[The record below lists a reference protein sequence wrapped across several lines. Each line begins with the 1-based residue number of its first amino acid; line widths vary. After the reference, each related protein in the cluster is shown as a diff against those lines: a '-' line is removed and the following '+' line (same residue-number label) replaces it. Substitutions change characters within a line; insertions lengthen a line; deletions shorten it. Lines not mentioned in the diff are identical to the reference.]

1 LSRATPEKIRLA
13 VKAERKDATEALK
26 RLVSLGVFDRSRKVI
41 KRKSHVE
48 IPVVRSVSGFKLVV
62 QENPAFYRKV
72 PDLAEA
78 LQGKVPEK
86 CIHLIPRGWFILGEV
101 IVVKIHPDLAA
112 YQRHIGQALL
122 DFYPRC
128 CTVLADEGI
137 FGPFREPVRRA
148 IAGNKTLTVH
158 KENKVIFNLDAGL
171 VMFSP
176 GNLKERM
183 RMSLIGHGEY
193 VVDMFAGI
201 GYFTLPMAVHSRPRK
216 ITAIELNPNA
226 YHYLCQNIRQN
237 HVEEIV
243 EPVLGDCA
251 KVTPQGVA
259 DRVVMGMVQVTD
271 QYLQRGISALRP
283 GGILHYHQTVASWRY
298 PDAAVREVLEA
309 AASLGRSAEILNCIR
324 VKKYS
329 PGVVHAVIDARID
342 RLITTCSK
350 GRGEAR

>member
-13 VKAERKDATEALK
+13 VIAEKKDADAAIK
-26 RLVSLGVFDRSRKVI
+26 RIGSLGAFDKSRKVI
-41 KRKSHVE
+41 KRQGHVE
-48 IPVVRSVSGFKLVV
+48 IPVIRSVSGCELVM
-62 QENPAFYRKV
+62 QEDPAFYKKK
-72 PDLAEA
+72 PDLFHA
-78 LQGKVPEK
+78 LQGKIPEE
-86 CIHLIPRGWFILGEV
+86 CIHLIPRGWFLLGEV
-101 IVVKIHPDLAA
+101 IVVKIHPDLTA
-112 YQRHIGQALL
+112 YEQHIGQALL

-148 IAGNKTLTVH
+148 IVGNKTQTVH

-176 GNLKERM
+176 GNLKERI
-183 RMSLIGHGEY
+183 RMSRLGKGEY

-201 GYFTLPMAVHSRPRK
+201 GYFTIPMAVHSRPRK
-216 ITAIELNPNA
+216 IVAIELNPNA

-251 KVTPQGVA
+251 KVTPDAIA

-271 QYLQRGISALRP
+271 QYLQKGISALRP
-283 GGILHYHQTVASWRY
+283 GGILHYHQTIATRMY
-298 PDAAVREVLEA
+298 PA
-309 AASLGRSAEILNCIR
+309 AAIRDVTKAAAALGCGAEILNTIL

-342 RLITTCSK
+342 K
-350 GRGEAR
+350 DF

>member
-13 VKAERKDATEALK
+13 VIAKKKDADAALK
-26 RLVSLGVFDRSRKVI
+26 RVVSLGAFDKSRKVI
-41 KRKSHVE
+41 KRQSHVE
-48 IPVVRSVSGFKLVV
+48 IPVIRSVSGCELVM
-62 QENPAFYRKV
+62 QEDPAFYKKK
-72 PDLAEA
+72 PDLFHA
-78 LQGKVPEK
+78 LQGKIPEE
-86 CIHLIPRGWFILGEV
+86 CIHLIPRGWFLLGEV
-101 IVVKIHPDLAA
+101 IVVKIHPDLTA
-112 YQRHIGQALL
+112 YEHHIGQALL

-128 CTVLADEGI
+128 CTVLADDGI

-148 IAGNKTLTVH
+148 IAGSRTQTVH
-158 KENKVIFNLDAGL
+158 KENGVIFDLDANL

-176 GNLKERM
+176 GNLMERI
-183 RMSLIGHGEY
+183 RMSRFGKGEY

-216 ITAIELNPNA
+216 IMAIELNPNA
-226 YHYLCQNIRQN
+226 YHYLCQNVRQN

-251 KVTPQGVA
+251 NVTPEGVA

-271 QYLQRGISALRP
+271 QYLQKGISALRP
-283 GGILHYHQTVASWRY
+283 GGILHYHQTIATSMY
-298 PDAAVREVLEA
+298 PDAAIRDVTEA
-309 AASLGRSAEILNCIR
+309 AAALGRKAEILNYVL

-342 RLITTCSK
+342 SDF
-350 GRGEAR
+350 